1 MHFFSPLWV
10 ILCCV
15 QIKWQTTGSHPR
27 PEQSRYTKSLK
38 PYYSSCDWM
47 KTKNKLRK
55 ALHCTTWLHNHHGLV
70 WFVFFFNQSKAET
83 KYVQEFVLRLIF
95 FCPVAASFEMFRCG
109 LWVRSEKNT
118 SDKVKMERNLLLE
131 KNHLFCQERGDK
143 RLGKMEKRG
152 WQFLNSKGICRTA
165 SCQRLQETWSFHN
178 ESRTNYLRKDK
189 RISSPHKPK
198 KLSYF
203 ISIMWKKENK
213 NLPWEL
219 GNSEEYTH
227 NLEKKGTGE
236 YV

>member
-1 MHFFSPLWV
+1 MAWF
-10 ILCCV
+10 
-15 QIKWQTTGSHPR
+15 
-27 PEQSRYTKSLK
+27 
-38 PYYSSCDWM
+38 
-47 KTKNKLRK
+47 
-55 ALHCTTWLHNHHGLV
+55 GLV
-70 WFVFFFNQSKAET
+70 FLTKAKQRQSI
-83 KYVQEFVLRLIF
+83 YRNLCSDFF
-95 FCPVAASFEMFRCG
+95 FCPVAASFELFRCR
-109 LWVRSEKNT
+109 LWVRSEKNA

-131 KNHLFCQERGDK
+131 KNHLFCQERGDN

-165 SCQRLQETWSFHN
+165 SCQRLQETWSFHY

-189 RISSPHKPK
+189 RISSPDKPK